1 MNSSIVIR
9 KSFKRVLLTL
19 LPYIALGFYLVY
31 SQGSWYFA
39 FGFISILTAAI
50 FGLVK
55 YLDHINPL
63 IIDRKGITLGKTEK
77 DIVRWI
83 DIEAVSTGSIMRG
96 GRFVEIELKDRSKRK
111 IAAEYLEISSAELRD
126 LIQNRIAHKQDN
138 ERETRDTGYSKY

>member
-19 LPYIALGFYLVY
+19 LPYMALGFYVVY

-50 FGLVK
+50 FGMVK
-55 YLDHINPL
+55 YLDRINP
-63 IIDRKGITLGKTEK
+63 ITIDINGITLGETEK
-77 DIVRWI
+77 DTVRWI

-96 GRFVEIELKDRSKRK
+96 GRFIEIELKDGSKRK

-126 LIQNRIAHKQDN
+126 LIQNRIADKLDN
-138 ERETRDTGYSKY
+138 ERETQDTVYSKY

>member
-19 LPYIALGFYLVY
+19 LPYMALGFYVVY

-50 FGLVK
+50 FGMVK
-55 YLDHINPL
+55 YLDRINP
-63 IIDRKGITLGKTEK
+63 ITIDINGITLGETEK
-77 DIVRWI
+77 DTVRWI

-96 GRFVEIELKDRSKRK
+96 GRFVEIELKDGSKRK
-111 IAAEYLEISSAELRD
+111 IAAEHLEISSAELRD
-126 LIQNRIAHKQDN
+126 LIQNRIAHKLDS
-138 ERETRDTGYSKY
+138 ERETPDTVYSKY